1 MKYKVGDKVKVRTWS
16 DMALEFSVDEDG
28 DIKVPHHQI
37 YQLTQIYF
45 TKKMEQYCGKTVT
58 IKDRHES
65 EGYYDI
71 IEDTEDEFCFSD
83 DMFE

>member
-1 MKYKVGDKVKVRTWS
+1 MKYKIGDKVKVRTWG

-28 DIKVPHHQI
+28 DIKVP
-37 YQLTQIYF
+37 LYF